1 MTMKTN
7 YYDEMLKIIPGKLE
21 IKFNLLT
28 NNSDIKTGK
37 NALIYSIIE
46 KIVSKFII
54 SEKNLV
60 QNGLKL
66 EILALEYEFKKTI
79 YINSL
84 GERQNF
90 KGTVDRID
98 LVDGVLRFVDY
109 KTGNLNSSD
118 MTLSKWEDLTTNT
131 KKNALFQVLS
141 YAYFLKNDFN
151 YEKVIA
157 GVIPLRTFKNDF
169 IPASKK
175 INSRGKNIL
184 EIKPSI
190 LNQFK
195 EVLCNL
201 ILEIFDPSVP
211 IVEKTI

>member
-1 MTMKTN
+1 M
-7 YYDEMLKIIPGKLE
+7 
-21 IKFNLLT
+21 
-28 NNSDIKTGK
+28 
-37 NALIYSIIE
+37 
-46 KIVSKFII
+46 
-54 SEKNLV
+54 LV

-84 GERQNF
+84 GESQNF

-109 KTGNLNSSD
+109 KTGSLNSSD
-118 MTLSKWEDLTTNT
+118 MTLSKWEDLTTNA
-131 KKNALFQVLS
+131 KKNALFQVLT

-157 GVIPLRTFKNDF
+157 GVIPLRTFKNYF

-175 INSRGKNIL
+175 INSREKNIL
-184 EIKPSI
+184 EIKPSN
-190 LNQFK
+190 LNQF
-195 EVLCNL
+195 ENVLCNL

-211 IVEKTI
+211 IVEKII